1 VVAYDRGVLRGV
13 ITDWGGVMTGPIIDT
28 VSAWLAAD
36 GIDQASYKAVMK
48 AWLAQA
54 YGDGEAVSPIQRLE
68 RGECSEAEFEQA
80 LARELVATDGG
91 PVIADGL
98 LTRMFAAAE
107 YDLVMHDVIRAARR
121 AGLRTGLLSNS
132 WGGTG
137 YPKNDELFPELFDG
151 VVISG
156 QVGMRKPERRIFLLA
171 AESVGLE
178 PEECVFIDDVQE
190 NVTAASAAGLTGV
203 LHRGAAG
210 TAARLTELLGLTF

>member
-1 VVAYDRGVLRGV
+1 VLRGV

-36 GIDQASYKAVMK
+36 GIDQASYRTVMR

-54 YGDGEAVSPIQRLE
+54 YGDGEGVSPIRKLE

-80 LARELVATDGG
+80 LARELVRTDGG

-137 YPKNDELFPELFDG
+137 YPDELFPELFDG

-156 QVGMRKPERRIFLLA
+156 EVGLRKPERRIFLLA

>member
-36 GIDQASYKAVMK
+36 GIDQASYRTVMK

-54 YGDGEAVSPIQRLE
+54 YGDGQAVSPIRRLE

-80 LARELVATDGG
+80 LAGELVATDGG

-137 YPKNDELFPELFDG
+137 YPAELFPELFDG

-171 AESVGLE
+171 AESVGLQ
-178 PEECVFIDDVQE
+178 PEECVFIDDVRE

>member
-1 VVAYDRGVLRGV
+1 VLRGV

-36 GIDQASYKAVMK
+36 GIDKASYKAVMR

-54 YGDGEAVSPIQRLE
+54 YGDGEAASPIRKLE

-137 YPKNDELFPELFDG
+137 YPDELFPELFDG

-210 TAARLTELLGLTF
+210 TAARLTELLGLAF